1 MKSVKCQACG
11 FVGWSDGGS
20 CKSCGAAFV
29 ERPFVPP
36 VPLVTPLTSQYST
49 SAPLVEGES
58 KGLAIFA
65 LVLGILSFLTLG
77 LLGIGA
83 VTGIIVGA
91 IAIKRVKRDPW
102 TYGGKGIAIA
112 GLCLSITSLVSTVP
126 IALIAAIAI
135 PNLLAAR
142 VAANEGS
149 AIATLRT
156 ISSAEATYEAQFE
169 RYATLEELAAE
180 ELIDPALARGV
191 KNGYRFAIDLRPADY
206 STPAGFEVTGVP
218 VKYRSSGRRSFF
230 LDESAV
236 IRAADNHGGPST
248 VFDTPLN
255 SDHEYRTRRTGQ
267 REFGTD
273 IGY

>member
-11 FVGWSDGGS
+11 FVGWSDGVS

-36 VPLVTPLTSQYST
+36 TPLVTPQYST
-49 SAPLVEGES
+49 SQPHVEGES

-65 LVLGILSFLTLG
+65 LVLGILSFLTFG

-91 IAIKRVKRDPW
+91 IAINRVKQDPW

-112 GLCLSITSLVSTVP
+112 GLCLSITSLVTAVP
-126 IALIAAIAI
+126 IGIIAAIAI

-149 AIATLRT
+149 AINSLRK
-156 ISSAEATYEAQFE
+156 ISAAEATYQAQFE
-169 RYATLEELAAE
+169 RYGTLEELATAA
-180 ELIDPALARGV
+180 LIDPALAGGV
-191 KNGYRFAIDLRPADY
+191 KNGYRFAVELRPADY
-206 STPAGFEVTGVP
+206 STRAGFEVTGVP
-218 VKYRSSGRRSFF
+218 VKYSSSGRRSFF
-230 LDESAV
+230 TDETLV

-248 VFDTPLN
+248 VFDAPLN
-255 SDHEYRTRRTGQ
+255 SDYEYRTRRNGE
-267 REFGTD
+267 REFATD
-273 IGY
+273 VGY